1 MQATKQ
7 KVKTQTVTATQS
19 LEAVKTLVAAGL
31 GCIAFLRD
39 LLPEDNFTKT
49 SFSAFDDSFGMSTDG
64 RTPTPA
70 SSQKPGGFKV
80 MTITRNSTEEADR
93 LLNYVENGIF
103 DALQKQYLESFIFG
117 IYLDKDK
124 PNDVVEAYT
133 FNFEYHQVPG
143 TDVVIPIMATI
154 RKTLGN
160 LSLGAGD
167 DSLQRAR
174 STGDDPLQQALNQG
188 KAPTFGDVKARVK
201 VRVVSIYA
209 RDIDLTVTPGS
220 SEASHLLY
228 DADGASAQYVDVAL
242 LSSQSSRGTEK
253 RYANFKVFYNASTP
267 IDYEAPGFKPGDVDK
282 DRWYIMTHA
291 IDEIP
296 ERYTMGKLDTGHHR
310 VKLSV
315 TSIAG
320 FLPGST
326 EHDDSPF
333 AGPSTR
339 SHGVPALT
347 PAQEFALR
355 AQQSAKQAEDAAL
368 RNVAWALDAADAI
381 DPDADGEVDEEYDA
395 AAGGLPRLKSFNDS
409 GIDINM
415 VPVGIRNDQGIIE
428 PIPAKSLP
436 VHFGGSLDTP
446 RHLKMNVDAP
456 SDQDLSSTQLMMTP
470 TQTFPVTPMN
480 RQTRSTVLQSSGQT
494 QSMGTLDLPSSADF
508 DTQMLQDM
516 NLDMNGDTMAIDE
529 TEILNLETQLPEED
543 TYEDPIQSFASRSA
557 SEAPPVQKT
566 PIVDNGLKCECGIQV
581 EDDDR
586 VHCEGP
592 CGHWFHAW
600 CMGYHSKKDKRLPKY
615 FICFDCVARS
625 EDTWELIKNTMY
637 PQMRGRL
644 QDLARFRRAIKK
656 AETMGQNTTAQ
667 TFGKV
672 VRCDQSIGKT
682 LFARLEGEG
691 FISQQVVEVDGL
703 GVQHSR
709 AAAAKGKGKAPAKPR
724 KNAKRRWVFN
734 YTMKEGQAYKDYF
747 DPNPEVVRRILKVP
761 ELEKSV
767 KAHKSPFLESTNY
780 ARGDVE
786 ETQTQEDTQ
795 MWDGTA
801 ARKRDDRSD
810 QSERPRKKTRMS
822 LASAVD
828 LAE

>member
-1 MQATKQ
+1 MQAVKP

-143 TDVVIPIMATI
+143 TDTVIPIMATI

-167 DSLQRAR
+167 DPLQRAR
-174 STGDDPLQQALNQG
+174 SINDDPLQKALNQG
-188 KAPTFGDVKARVK
+188 KVPTFGDVKARVK
-201 VRVVSIYA
+201 
-209 RDIDLTVTPGS
+209 
-220 SEASHLLY
+220 
-228 DADGASAQYVDVAL
+228 AL
-242 LSSQSSRGTEK
+242 LKQVISCTTPMEPLPKK

-326 EHDDSPF
+326 ENDDSPF
-333 AGPSTR
+333 AGPSNR
-339 SHGVPALT
+339 SHAAPALT

-381 DPDADGEVDEEYDA
+381 DPDADGDVDEEYDA
-395 AAGGLPRLKSFNDS
+395 EAGGLPRLRSFNDS

-415 VPVGIRNDQGIIE
+415 IPVGIRNDQGIIE
-428 PIPAKSLP
+428 PIPAQSLP
-436 VHFGGSLDTP
+436 AHIGGSLDTP
-446 RHLKMNVDAP
+446 RHLRMNVDAP
-456 SDQDLSSTQLMMTP
+456 SDQDLPGTQLTMTP

-480 RQTRSTVLQSSGQT
+480 RQTRSTILQSSIQT
-494 QSMGTLDLPSSADF
+494 QSKGTLDLPSSADF

-516 NLDMNGDTMAIDE
+516 NLDLDGNTMAIDE
-529 TEILNLETQLPEED
+529 TEILNIETQRPEED
-543 TYEDPIQSFASRSA
+543 TYEDPIQSFASRGA
-557 SEAPPVQKT
+557 SEAPSVRKA
-566 PIVDNGLKCECGIQV
+566 PIVDNGLKCECGIQF
-581 EDDDR
+581 EDDGC
-586 VHCEGP
+586 VHCEGA
-592 CGHWFHAW
+592 CGHWFHVW
-600 CMGYHSKKDKRLPKY
+600 CMGYHSKNDKRLPKH

-644 QDLARFRRAIKK
+644 EDLARFRRAIKK

-747 DPNPEVVRRILKVP
+747 NPNSEVVRRILKIP

-767 KAHKSPFLESTNY
+767 KAHKSPFMESTNY
-780 ARGDVE
+780 ARGGDVE

-801 ARKRDDRSD
+801 ARKRDDRGD
-810 QSERPRKKTRMS
+810 QSERPRKKTRIS

>member
-1 MQATKQ
+1 MQATKP
-7 KVKTQTVTATQS
+7 KVQTQTVTATQS

-31 GCIAFLRD
+31 GCIAFLRVRS
-39 LLPEDNFTKT
+39 LKAILTCFNCYTA

-143 TDVVIPIMATI
+143 TDTVIPIMATI

-167 DSLQRAR
+167 DPLQRAH
-174 STGDDPLQQALNQG
+174 SINDDPLQKALNQG

-201 VRVVSIYA
+201 VCSF
-209 RDIDLTVTPGS
+209 
-220 SEASHLLY
+220 EASHLLY
-228 DADGASAQYVDVAL
+228 DADGASSQYVD
-242 LSSQSSRGTEK
+242 

-333 AGPSTR
+333 AGPSNR
-339 SHGVPALT
+339 LHAAPALT

-368 RNVAWALDAADAI
+368 RNVAWALDTADAI
-381 DPDADGEVDEEYDA
+381 DPDADGDVDEEYDA

-415 VPVGIRNDQGIIE
+415 VPVGIRNDQGVIE

-436 VHFGGSLDTP
+436 AHFGGSLDTP
-446 RHLKMNVDAP
+446 RHLRMNVDAP
-456 SDQDLSSTQLMMTP
+456 SDQDLPGTQLMMTP

-480 RQTRSTVLQSSGQT
+480 RQTRSTVLQSSIQT
-494 QSMGTLDLPSSADF
+494 QSLGTLDLPSSADF

-516 NLDMNGDTMAIDE
+516 NLDMNGNTMAIDE
-529 TEILNLETQLPEED
+529 TEILNIETQRPEED
-543 TYEDPIQSFASRSA
+543 TYEDPIQSFASRGA
-557 SEAPPVQKT
+557 SEAPPGRKA

-581 EDDDR
+581 EDDDC
-586 VHCEGP
+586 VHCEGA
-592 CGHWFHAW
+592 CGHWFHVW
-600 CMGYHSKKDKRLPKY
+600 CMGYHSKNDKRLPKH

-644 QDLARFRRAIKK
+644 EDLARFRRAIKK

-691 FISQQVVEVDGL
+691 FISQQVIEVDGL

-709 AAAAKGKGKAPAKPR
+709 AAPAKGKGKAPARPR

-747 DPNPEVVRRILKVP
+747 NPNSEVVRRILKIP

-780 ARGDVE
+780 ARGGDVE

-795 MWDGTA
+795 MGDGTA
-801 ARKRDDRSD
+801 ARKRDDRGE
-810 QSERPRKKTRMS
+810 QSERPRKKTRIS